1 MKKKYDLKKHKDFL
15 QICKMRHVIG
25 INGSTCCGK
34 SLCVN
39 AIKNALPENSVAVI
53 SQDSYYFS
61 GNEETN
67 YDVPEA
73 IDFKLLISHIKDLI
87 NGKDV
92 ECPVYDFSTHSRLE
106 KTVTVKSCKIII
118 VEGILI
124 FTQKELL
131 DLFNLKVYISA
142 YPELAL
148 SRRLKRDVEE
158 RGRTIEEITERYF
171 KDVLPSTKRYVEP
184 SEDFSDIVLK
194 NNIKDKFIGLEILL
208 NHIKTL

>member
-1 MKKKYDLKKHKDFL
+1 MV
-15 QICKMRHVIG
+15 HVLALTG
-25 INGSTCCGK
+25 ASCSGK
-34 SLCVN
+34 SLCVSS
-39 AIKNALPENSVAVI
+39 IKNALPEESVTVL

-73 IDFKLLISHIKDLI
+73 IDFQLLIQHVKDLI
-87 NGKDV
+87 AGKSI
-92 ECPVYDFSTHSRLE
+92 ERPIYDFATHSRRKE
-106 KTVTVKSCKIII
+106 TTTVKSSKIII

-131 DLFNLKVYISA
+131 SLFDLKIYISA

-194 NNIKDKFIGLEILL
+194 NNTKDKFIGLQILL

>member
-1 MKKKYDLKKHKDFL
+1 MV
-15 QICKMRHVIG
+15 HVFG
-25 INGSTCCGK
+25 LVGQSCAGK
-34 SLCVN
+34 SVCVN
-39 AIKNALPENSVAVI
+39 TIKNSLPPENVTVL

-61 GNEETN
+61 GNDETN

-73 IDFKLLISHIKDLI
+73 IDFDLLIQHVKDLI
-87 NGKDV
+87 AGKSI
-92 ECPVYDFSTHSRLE
+92 ECPIYDFATHSRRKE
-106 KTVTVKSCKIII
+106 TTIVKSSKIII

-131 DLFNLKVYISA
+131 SLFDLKIYISA

-194 NNIKDKFIGLEILL
+194 NNTKDKFIGLQILL

>member
-1 MKKKYDLKKHKDFL
+1 M
-15 QICKMRHVIG
+15 QKMVHVLAITG
-25 INGSTCCGK
+25 QTCSGK
-34 SLCVN
+34 SKCVS
-39 AIKNALPENSVAVI
+39 AIKNSLPPENVTVL

-73 IDFKLLISHIKDLI
+73 IDFSLLIQHVKDLI
-87 NGKDV
+87 AGKSI
-92 ECPVYDFSTHSRLE
+92 ECPIYDFATHSRRKE
-106 KTVTVKSCKIII
+106 TITVKSSKIII

-131 DLFNLKVYISA
+131 SLFDLKIYISA

-194 NNIKDKFIGLEILL
+194 NNTKDKFIGLQILL

>member
-1 MKKKYDLKKHKDFL
+1 MV
-15 QICKMRHVIG
+15 HVISICG
-25 INGSTCCGK
+25 MSCSGK
-34 SLCVN
+34 SKCVN
-39 AIKNALPENSVAVI
+39 AIKNSLPQESVTI
-53 SQDSYYFS
+53 LSQDSYYFS

-73 IDFKLLISHIKDLI
+73 IDFQLLIKHVKDLVE
-87 NGKDV
+87 GKSIQ
-92 ECPVYDFSTHSRLE
+92 CPIYDFATHSRLE
-106 KTVTVKSCKIII
+106 QTISVKSSKIII

-131 DLFNLKVYISA
+131 DLFDLKIYISA

-194 NNIKDKFIGLEILL
+194 NNTKDKFIGLQILL

>member
-1 MKKKYDLKKHKDFL
+1 MT
-15 QICKMRHVIG
+15 HVIAVTG
-25 INGSTCCGK
+25 ASCSGK
-34 SLCVN
+34 TLCLN
-39 AIKNALPENSVAVI
+39 AIKNAIPDENVTVL

-73 IDFKLLISHIKDLI
+73 IDFQLLIAHVKELI
-87 NGKDV
+87 AGKSIQ
-92 ECPVYDFSTHSRLE
+92 CPIYDFATHSRLE
-106 KTVTVKSCKIII
+106 ETIEIKSSKIII

-131 DLFNLKVYISA
+131 DLFDLKIYISA

-194 NNIKDKFIGLEILL
+194 NNTKDKFIGLQILL

>member
-1 MKKKYDLKKHKDFL
+1 MQKMVHVLS
-15 QICKMRHVIG
+15 ICG
-25 INGSTCCGK
+25 PSCSGK
-34 SLCVN
+34 TKCLN
-39 AIKNALPENSVAVI
+39 AIKNALPEESVTVL
-53 SQDSYYFS
+53 SQDHYYFS

-73 IDFKLLISHIKDLI
+73 IDFDLLIQHVKDLI
-87 NGKDV
+87 EGKSIQ
-92 ECPVYDFSTHSRLE
+92 CPIYDFATHSRLNE
-106 KTVTVKSCKIII
+106 TITIKSSKIII

-131 DLFNLKVYISA
+131 ALFDLKIYISA

-194 NNIKDKFIGLEILL
+194 NNTKDKFIGLQILL

>member
-1 MKKKYDLKKHKDFL
+1 MV
-15 QICKMRHVIG
+15 HVISLVG
-25 INGSTCCGK
+25 ASCSGK
-34 SLCVN
+34 TFCLN
-39 AIKNALPENSVAVI
+39 AIKNALPEESVTVL
-53 SQDSYYFS
+53 SQDHYYFS

-73 IDFKLLISHIKDLI
+73 IDFDLLIRHVKDLI
-87 NGKDV
+87 EGKSIQ
-92 ECPVYDFSTHSRLE
+92 CPIYDFATHSRLNE
-106 KTVTVKSCKIII
+106 TITIKSCKIII

-131 DLFNLKVYISA
+131 ALFDLKIYISA

-194 NNIKDKFIGLEILL
+194 NNTKDKFIGLQILL

>member
-1 MKKKYDLKKHKDFL
+1 M
-15 QICKMRHVIG
+15 IHVIA
-25 INGSTCCGK
+25 ITGSTCCGK
-34 SLCVN
+34 SRCVS
-39 AIKNALPENSVAVI
+39 AIKNSLPEESVTI
-53 SQDSYYFS
+53 LSQDSYYFS

-73 IDFKLLISHIKDLI
+73 IDFQLLISHVKDLI
-87 NGKDV
+87 QGKSIQ
-92 ECPVYDFSTHSRLE
+92 CPIYDFATHSRRKE
-106 KTVTVKSCKIII
+106 TTTVKSSKIII

-131 DLFNLKVYISA
+131 SLFDLKIYISA

-194 NNIKDKFIGLEILL
+194 NNTKDKFIGLQILL

>member
-1 MKKKYDLKKHKDFL
+1 MT
-15 QICKMRHVIG
+15 HVISVCG
-25 INGSTCCGK
+25 PSCCGK
-34 SLCVN
+34 TRCVN
-39 AIKNALPENSVAVI
+39 AIKNSLPPENVVVI
-53 SQDSYYFS
+53 SQDSYYFT

-73 IDFKLLISHIKDLI
+73 IDFQLLIAHIKDLI
-87 NGKDV
+87 AGKSIQ
-92 ECPVYDFSTHSRLE
+92 CPIYDFATHSRLE
-106 KTVTVKSCKIII
+106 KTIEVKSSKIII

-131 DLFNLKVYISA
+131 NLFDLKIYISA
-142 YPELAL
+142 YPELAF

-194 NNIKDKFIGLEILL
+194 NNTKDKFIGLQILL

>member
-1 MKKKYDLKKHKDFL
+1 MVHVLS
-15 QICKMRHVIG
+15 ICG
-25 INGSTCCGK
+25 ASCSGK
-34 SLCVN
+34 TFCLN
-39 AIKNALPENSVAVI
+39 TIKNALPAENVTVL
-53 SQDSYYFS
+53 SQDHYYFS

-73 IDFKLLISHIKDLI
+73 IDFQLLIKHVKELI
-87 NGKDV
+87 AGNSIQ
-92 ECPVYDFSTHSRLE
+92 CPIYDFATHSRLKQTIE
-106 KTVTVKSCKIII
+106 IKSSKIII

-131 DLFNLKVYISA
+131 SLFDLKIYISA

-194 NNIKDKFIGLEILL
+194 NNTKDKFIGLQILL

>member
-1 MKKKYDLKKHKDFL
+1 MQKEV
-15 QICKMRHVIG
+15 HVIG
-25 INGSTCCGK
+25 VCGSTCSGK
-34 SLCVN
+34 SKCVN
-39 AIKNALPENSVAVI
+39 AIKNSLPEESVTVV
-53 SQDSYYFS
+53 SQDNYYFS

-73 IDFKLLISHIKDLI
+73 IDFQLLIEHIKDLAS
-87 NGKDV
+87 GKSI
-92 ECPVYDFSTHSRLE
+92 ECPIYDFATHSRLKE
-106 KTVTVKSCKIII
+106 TKIIKSCKIII

-131 DLFNLKVYISA
+131 DLFDLKIYISA

-171 KDVLPSTKRYVEP
+171 KDVLPSTKRFVEP

-194 NNIKDKFIGLEILL
+194 NNTKDKFIGLQILI

>member
-1 MKKKYDLKKHKDFL
+1 MS
-15 QICKMRHVIG
+15 HVVG
-25 INGSTCCGK
+25 VCGSSCSGK
-34 SLCVN
+34 SVCVST
-39 AIKNALPENSVAVI
+39 IKSSLPPENVTVL

-73 IDFKLLISHIKDLI
+73 IDFSLLITHVKDLI
-87 NGKDV
+87 AGKSI
-92 ECPVYDFSTHSRLE
+92 ECPIYDFATHSRRKE
-106 KTVTVKSCKIII
+106 TTTVKSSKIII

-131 DLFNLKVYISA
+131 SLFDLKIYISA

-194 NNIKDKFIGLEILL
+194 NNTKDKFIGLQILL

>member
-1 MKKKYDLKKHKDFL
+1 MV
-15 QICKMRHVIG
+15 HVLG
-25 INGSTCCGK
+25 IVGSSCAGK
-34 SLCVN
+34 SVCVN
-39 AIKNALPENSVAVI
+39 TIKNSLPEESVTVI
-53 SQDSYYFS
+53 SQDHYYFS

-73 IDFKLLISHIKDLI
+73 IDFDLLIKHVKDLI
-87 NGKDV
+87 QGKTI
-92 ECPVYDFSTHSRLE
+92 ECPIYDFATHSRRKE
-106 KTVTVKSCKIII
+106 TTTVKSSKIII

-131 DLFNLKVYISA
+131 SLFDLKIYISA

-194 NNIKDKFIGLEILL
+194 NNTKDKFIGLQILL

>member
-1 MKKKYDLKKHKDFL
+1 MT
-15 QICKMRHVIG
+15 HVLG
-25 INGSTCCGK
+25 VCGSTCSGK
-34 SLCVN
+34 SKCVN
-39 AIKNALPENSVAVI
+39 AIKNSLPAENVTI
-53 SQDSYYFS
+53 LSQDHYYFS

-73 IDFKLLISHIKDLI
+73 IDFDLLISHVKDLI
-87 NGKDV
+87 EGKSIK
-92 ECPVYDFSTHSRLE
+92 CPIYDFATHSRLNE
-106 KTVTVKSCKIII
+106 TITIKSCKIII

-131 DLFNLKVYISA
+131 ALFDLKIYISA

-158 RGRTIEEITERYF
+158 RGRTIEEVTERYF

-194 NNIKDKFIGLEILL
+194 NNTKDKFIGLQILL

>member
-1 MKKKYDLKKHKDFL
+1 MV
-15 QICKMRHVIG
+15 HVIG
-25 INGSTCCGK
+25 ITGSSCSGK

-39 AIKNALPENSVAVI
+39 AIKNSLPTESVTVI

-61 GNEETN
+61 GSEETN

-73 IDFKLLISHIKDLI
+73 IDFQLLISHIKDLI
-87 NGKDV
+87 AGKSIQ
-92 ECPVYDFSTHSRLE
+92 CPVYDFATHSRLDR
-106 KTVTVKSCKIII
+106 TVELKSTKLII

-142 YPELAL
+142 YPELAF

-194 NNIKDKFIGLEILL
+194 NNTKDKFIGLQILL

>member
-1 MKKKYDLKKHKDFL
+1 MR
-15 QICKMRHVIG
+15 KMVHVLALTG
-25 INGSTCCGK
+25 QTCSGK
-34 SLCVN
+34 SKCVS
-39 AIKNALPENSVAVI
+39 AIKNSLPQDDVTVL

-73 IDFKLLISHIKDLI
+73 IDFQLLISHVKDLI
-87 NGKDV
+87 TGKSIQ
-92 ECPVYDFSTHSRLE
+92 CPIYDFATHSRLE
-106 KTVTVKSCKIII
+106 QTVEIKSSKIII

-124 FTQKELL
+124 FTQKELMSL
-131 DLFNLKVYISA
+131 FDLKIYISA

-194 NNIKDKFIGLEILL
+194 NNTKDKFIGLQILL

>member
-1 MKKKYDLKKHKDFL
+1 MQKTV
-15 QICKMRHVIG
+15 HVIS
-25 INGSTCCGK
+25 ITGSTCSGK
-34 SLCVN
+34 SKCVN
-39 AIKNALPENSVAVI
+39 AIKNALSEESVTI
-53 SQDSYYFS
+53 LSQDNYYFS

-67 YDVPEA
+67 YDIPES
-73 IDFKLLISHIKDLI
+73 IDFQLLISHIKDLI
-87 NGKDV
+87 AGKSIQ
-92 ECPVYDFSTHSRLE
+92 CPIYDFATRSRLKE
-106 KTVTVKSCKIII
+106 TTTVKSSKIII

-131 DLFNLKVYISA
+131 SLFDLKIYISA
-142 YPELAL
+142 YPELAF

-194 NNIKDKFIGLEILL
+194 NNTKDKFIGLQILL